1 MYRKLEGYTKLTI
14 DYTLGMWTDKAIY
27 DQDRNEFVFISMIG
41 FNTITKDVIKV
52 INTRKAR
59 ERVYASLNGWK
70 WGYTSSDKYKT
81 LSKKT
86 ANSDYIHT
94 ILYQD
99 DKVVIDQ
106 TKEEYR
112 LYLYLNKDENLE
124 DKIYEKLKKYS
135 SVPLLEEWKTYIK
148 GQLLL
153 NKSITELTIFGT
165 KDDMQAYKLYCNKQ
179 VLIDIISNG
188 LRNKQIN
195 IAGNNNPSVLLP
207 SITGLN
213 DYLDMFGEFLAKKIQ
228 TSFKPKFTPG
238 VDTYDPYVNDIDD
251 FVHDKNHIELFEAQ
265 KSMIQAI
272 TNNWRINKSTILS
285 GEMGAG
291 KTLIAAGSTYT
302 HHGNRNK
309 GLNCLIMCPSHL
321 QKNWEKELKRFV
333 PNARV
338 YTVHNLDELL
348 LLESKLKNRN
358 RAENIYVVMSK
369 EVAKLSYDERPCAIW
384 SRRHNAYVC
393 PECGEILTKEEFVT
407 VNRRR
412 SKINVPLTH
421 TDFASKSVVNEKCH
435 AKKQVYNEKTGK
447 IEERECGCKLWVP
460 VTNNANHNWIKLGK
474 HGWIMIDKIEVV
486 TEALAMEENLT
497 KKQLTYLDKLQEY
510 YELIASG
517 EELKPTTKKNYRYP
531 VAKYIKKRMPYVF
544 DYFIA
549 DELHQLASESHQ
561 GQALHYLTQSV
572 KHMIGLT
579 GTILNGYANS
589 IYYILYRLCP
599 SLMKAEGFDYEDE
612 MEFARLYGVYSR
624 ETRYQVRSRNDR
636 VSRGTKEKLLPG
648 ISTLVFTKFLLNNTA
663 FISLDDMTEGLPSYT
678 EIPMGV
684 DMSSEVREGY
694 RLYEQAISNN
704 AFQQGSLKIMG
715 QMVRA
720 MTNYPDAPHC
730 ATNIYNPDTGDLA
743 MAPRVL
749 AKETREKEEKLMEI
763 IRDRVRSGE
772 RVLVYYNAINQ
783 TDIGKSLVKLIA
795 SEGYYAAELTAKTKA
810 EEREDYINK
819 MVSRGVNVLICN
831 PTLVE
836 TGLNL
841 LDFTTIVF
849 YQMGYNLSTM
859 RQASRRSWR
868 LSQKHAITVY
878 FMYYKD
884 SVQEQA
890 LSLMA
895 TKLAAAQSME
905 GKFSEEGLRAMSNN
919 QSILTQI
926 ANNVCNGMKD
936 TVDSA
941 LFKSSNFVKKAANNE
956 RPHNK
961 TMKDIEYLL
970 DERGRRVVLK
980 PKTVK
985 PKIITNI
992 NYNALSN
999 PLQLFI

>member
-1 MYRKLEGYTKLTI
+1 MYNKLNEYSKINI
-14 DYTLGMWTDKAIY
+14 DHTLHAWTDKTIY
-27 DQDRNEFVFISMIG
+27 DQDSGEFIFISMIG
-41 FNTITKDVIKV
+41 FNTTTKDIIKV
-52 INTRKAR
+52 LNKSKN
-59 ERVYASLNGWK
+59 RVYISLRNAK
-70 WGYTSSDKYKT
+70 WAYSSNEKYKT
-81 LSKKT
+81 MSKKT
-86 ANSDYIHT
+86 SNSNYVHT

-99 DKVVIDQ
+99 DQITINQSREDYKLFIY
-106 TKEEYR
+106 TT
-112 LYLYLNKDENLE
+112 KDETIE
-124 DKIYEKLKKYS
+124 DKLFEKLKKYS
-135 SVPLLEEWKTYIK
+135 SVPLLDEWKGFIK
-148 GQLLL
+148 RRLALEGAV
-153 NKSITELTIFGT
+153 TELTIYGV
-165 KDDMQAYKLYCNKQ
+165 KDDMNAHKVVFDRQLL
-179 VLIDIISNG
+179 VDIISNG
-188 LRNKQIN
+188 LRTGEIN

-207 SITGLN
+207 SIHGLN

-228 TSFKPKFTPG
+228 TSFKPKFIPG
-238 VDTYDPYVNDIDD
+238 TDKYDQYVNDIDD
-251 FVHDKNHIELFEAQ
+251 FIHDKNKIELFEAQ

-291 KTLIAAGSTYT
+291 KTLIASAATYT
-302 HHGNRNK
+302 HHENRNK

-321 QKNWEKELKRFV
+321 QKNWENELTRFI
-333 PNARV
+333 PNV
-338 YTVHNLDELL
+338 KIFTVHNLDELL
-348 LLESKLKNRN
+348 DIEGRLRNRN
-358 RAENIYVVMSK
+358 RAENIYVIMSK
-369 EVAKLSYDERPCAIW
+369 EVAKLSYDERPCAVW
-384 SRRHNAYVC
+384 SQRKQAYVC
-393 PECGEILTKEEFVT
+393 PECGEVLMKEETQT
-407 VNRRR
+407 VGRRR
-412 SKINVPLTH
+412 TKVTVPLTH
-421 TDFASKSVVNEKCH
+421 TDFASKSIINDRCH
-435 AKKQVYNEKTGK
+435 SKKKIFNEKTGK
-447 IEERECGCKLWVP
+447 AEEIECGCKLWVP

-474 HGWIMIDKIEVV
+474 HGWIMIDKIEQV
-486 TEALAMEENLT
+486 TEELAMRDDLN
-497 KKQLTYLDKLQEY
+497 KKETAYLNKLQEY
-510 YELIASG
+510 YELLTTG
-517 EELKPTTKKNYRYP
+517 ETVRPTIKKNYKYP

-599 SLMKAEGFDYEDE
+599 SLMKNEGFDYEDE

-624 ETRYQVRSRNDR
+624 ETRYQVRNSRDR

-678 EIPMGV
+678 EIPLGV
-684 DMSSEVREGY
+684 EMNSEVREGY
-694 RLYEQAISNN
+694 RLYEQTIANN
-704 AFQQGSLKIMG
+704 AFQQGSLKVMG
-715 QMVRA
+715 QMIRG

-730 ATNIYNPDTGDLA
+730 ATEIRNPDTDDLV
-743 MAPRVL
+743 MVPRVL
-749 AKETREKEEKLMEI
+749 PKQTREKEEKLMEI

-795 SEGYYAAELTAKTKA
+795 SEGYYASELTAKTKA
-810 EEREDYINK
+810 EDREDYINK
-819 MVSRGVNVLICN
+819 LVNRGVNVLICN

-878 FMYYKD
+878 FMYYED

-895 TKLAAAQSME
+895 NKLAAAQSME

-926 ANNVCNGMKD
+926 ANNVCNGMKN
-936 TVDSA
+936 TVDNT

-956 RPHNK
+956 RPHAK
-961 TMKDIEYLL
+961 TKEDIEYLL
-970 DERGRRVVLK
+970 DDRGRRVVLK
-980 PKTVK
+980 PRAVK
-985 PKIITNI
+985 PRIIHDI
-992 NYNALSN
+992 NYNALNN

>member
-1 MYRKLEGYTKLTI
+1 MYNKRDEYMKISI
-14 DYTLGMWTDKAIY
+14 DHTLNAWSDKIVF
-27 DQDRNEFVFISMIG
+27 DPCCNEFIFMSIIG
-41 FNTITKDVIKV
+41 FNSTTKDIIRTLNSSKDRTF
-52 INTRKAR
+52 I
-59 ERVYASLNGWK
+59 SLKNLK
-70 WGYTSSDKYKT
+70 WAYSSSNKYRT
-81 LSKKT
+81 ISKKT
-86 ANSDYIHT
+86 SNSDYVHT

-99 DKVVIDQ
+99 DKVTINQSRESYDLFIY
-106 TKEEYR
+106 TT
-112 LYLYLNKDENLE
+112 KDEKLE
-124 DKIYEKLKKYS
+124 DKIFEKLKKYS
-135 SVPLLEEWKTYIK
+135 SVPLLEEWKSFIK
-148 GQLLL
+148 RQIALEGA
-153 NKSITELTIFGT
+153 ITELTVYGV
-165 KDDMQAYKLYCNKQ
+165 KDDMNAYRIALNKQ
-179 VLIDIISNG
+179 LLVDIISNG
-188 LRNKQIN
+188 LKTRQIN
-195 IAGNNNPSVLLP
+195 IAGSNESSVLLP
-207 SITGLN
+207 SISGLN
-213 DYLDMFGEFLAKKIQ
+213 DYLDIFGEFLAKKIQ

-238 VDTYDPYVNDIDD
+238 TDEYEPYVNDIDD
-251 FVHDKNHIELFEAQ
+251 YIHDKNHIELFEAQ

-272 TNNWRINKSTILS
+272 TNNWKINKSTILS

-291 KTLIAAGSTYT
+291 KTLIAASSTYT
-302 HHGNRNK
+302 HHRNRNK

-321 QKNWEKELKRFV
+321 QKNWEKEIKRFI
-333 PNARV
+333 PNAKV
-338 YTVHNLDELL
+338 FIVHNLDELL
-348 LLESKLKNRN
+348 SIESRLRNKN
-358 RAENIYVVMSK
+358 RAENIYVIMSK
-369 EVAKLSYDERPCAIW
+369 EVAKLSYDERPCAVW
-384 SRRHNAYVC
+384 SNRKQAYVC
-393 PECGEILTKEEFVT
+393 PECGEILTKIETRTT
-407 VNRRR
+407 VGRH
-412 SKINVPLTH
+412 KEKVEVPMTH
-421 TDFASKSVVNEKCH
+421 TDFATKSVLNEKCH
-435 AKKQVYNEKTGK
+435 AKKKIFNNKTGK
-447 IEERECGCKLWVP
+447 TEEVECGCKLWVP

-474 HGWIMIDKIEVV
+474 HGWIMIDKIEQV
-486 TEALAMEENLT
+486 TEDLAIRDNLN
-497 KKQLTYLDKLQEY
+497 KKETEYLNKLQEY
-510 YELIASG
+510 YELLSAG
-517 EELKPTTKKNYRYP
+517 ETIKPTTKKNYKYP
-531 VAKYIKKRMPYVF
+531 VAKYIKKRMLYVF

-599 SLMKAEGFDYEDE
+599 SLMKREGFDYEDE

-624 ETRYQVRSRNDR
+624 ETKYRLRNRRSR

-678 EIPMGV
+678 EIPLSV
-684 DMSSEVREGY
+684 EMSPEVREGY

-704 AFQQGSLKIMG
+704 AFQQGSLKTMG
-715 QMVRA
+715 QMVRD

-730 ATNIYNPDTGDLA
+730 ATDIRNPDTDELV

-749 AKETREKEEKLMEI
+749 EKKTREKEEKLMEI

-795 SEGYYAAELTAKTKA
+795 SEGYYASELTAKTKA
-810 EEREDYINK
+810 EDREEYINK
-819 MVSRGVNVLICN
+819 LVNRGVNVLICN

-878 FMYYKD
+878 FMYYED

-890 LSLMA
+890 LALMA
-895 TKLAAAQSME
+895 NKLAAAQSME

-926 ANNVCNGMKD
+926 ANNVCNGMKN
-936 TVDSA
+936 TVDST

-961 TMKDIEYLL
+961 TKEDIEYLL
-970 DERGRRVVLK
+970 DERGRRVILK
-980 PKTVK
+980 PKATK
-985 PKIITNI
+985 PKIINNI
-992 NYNALSN
+992 DYNTLNN
-999 PLQLFI
+999 PFRLFV